1 VETTRKNFQFATKKR
16 DCYKCAIFVARVYG
30 CYKAF
35 TVKDGLDDSLEA
47 KVKACLSIM
56 EDHLPDPGAEKKR
69 KKSVEP
75 VPAQVVSEEQAVPPT
90 KKKRVVS
97 EESESA
103 VPPPKKKRGRP
114 RKNSSIEPVKSEE
127 THDTASHMSEESEV
141 EVRPP
146 ASSRARKSG
155 GSNGKNLSLTKL
167 VAKFEEKYEKMGD
180 MYKEM
185 GETLAQL
192 KSKIDESRSATEEE
206 IRSELLQEV
215 QQSIMKSLGKK

>member
-1 VETTRKNFQFATKKR
+1 MEKTRKNFQFATKKR

-35 TVKDGLDDSLEA
+35 TVKGGLDDSLEA
-47 KVKACLSIM
+47 KVKACLEIM
-56 EDHLPDPGAEKKR
+56 EDHLPDPSPQKKR

-75 VPAQVVSEEQAVPPT
+75 VPAQVVSEEQTVPPT

-97 EESESA
+97 EEPA

-141 EVRPP
+141 ELRPP
-146 ASSRARKSG
+146 AASRARKSG
-155 GSNGKNLSLTKL
+155 GRNGKTLSLTKL